1 MLKAKDIMT
10 TEVITV
16 EEDRSVKELA
26 KILAE
31 NKISGVPVVDNQGKI
46 VGIVTESDLIDR
58 AKKVHIPTVMR
69 LFDSFV
75 FLESPERMEKDLKK
89 MAASTAKDICN
100 KKVISVT
107 PVTPLDELATLMSE
121 NKVHTIPVL
130 DNDKLVGIIGKTDII
145 RTLVQGDNT

>member
-16 EEDRSVKELA
+16 DENRSVKELA

-89 MAASTAKDICN
+89 MAALTVRDICN
-100 KKVISVT
+100 KKIVSVT
-107 PVTPLDELATLMSE
+107 PATPLDELATLMSE

>member
-10 TEVITV
+10 SEVITV
-16 EEDRSVKELA
+16 DENRSVKDLA

-31 NKISGVPVVDNQGKI
+31 NKISGVPVVDDQGKI

-89 MAASTAKDICN
+89 MAASTVRDICN
-100 KKVISVT
+100 EKVVSVT
-107 PVTPLDELATLMSE
+107 PATPLDEVATLMSE
-121 NKVHTIPVL
+121 NKVHTLPVI
-130 DNDKLVGIIGKTDII
+130 NKGKLVGIIGKSDII
-145 RTLVQGDNT
+145 RTLAQGSET